1 MYISLKWVQELIG
14 LQNLTLIDLVNR
26 LTLAGFEIESID
38 KKKYFKSN
46 DLILDISFTANRAD
60 VSNIRGLITEITAL
74 FNSNLFLQTPT
85 NIKPLILLNSYK
97 KTLNSTQRFYSQSI
111 NYRSLLKS
119 RNFEYFKHYKIL
131 GWEYSLWERYLQK
144 KSFSKVIKNLTSEN
158 LLYSDDCVTLFN
170 MESQK
175 LRIKESPYWIKKRLL
190 LMGFK
195 PVNNVID
202 TINYLLVETGQVFFA
217 YDLEA
222 LQQLAETS
230 EINFVPNYATEKSL
244 FPIEESKIIEL
255 TKDVLVL
262 NINNKIIS
270 IAGLIQNYHTLV
282 NTDTSYVILQ
292 YGLYDSKKI
301 KKSSKILGLRTD
313 YSIKLEKQT
322 DLNLMEQAHLRLMH
336 IFWTQ
341 NIKFEPMG
349 ANKNLFFSLKNN
361 SSLLSRYVEQSEKK
375 IRIVYENLKRLTG
388 PFNTTTEL
396 SNFQIITNLKLL
408 NFKVRFETGQNCY
421 LFIPLT
427 RRLDIER
434 EVDVIEEV
442 VRTIGFN
449 KFEPLNLSNHEVG
462 SLTKIEKLK
471 RQLRNYFINL
481 GFNESIHS
489 ILMKKT
495 SEDEIRLKNPLFN
508 ESSALRLS
516 LLDGLIEKIQ
526 FNQKNIGESF
536 ETFELGR
543 VYKHLVDGDKK
554 EVEVISGVFGGKN
567 FRSNWGSE
575 NSTINWFEAKGLL
588 EIFLEKLNI
597 PVSIYWNPANNYGT
611 KFHPNLTTELFTGGQ
626 KLGVFGQIHPTLAL
640 KNNISRKVYLFEMDI
655 EVLNHFSQSKT
666 LINYL
671 PYSSYPI
678 SNVDLSFI
686 VKKSIFFQEIEQ
698 IISTFGQPL
707 LKSVSLFDYYSKEPI
722 KKGYCS
728 LSFKLQFQSK
738 IRTLS
743 SDEVAEL
750 INPIVFY
757 LEKHYDIKFQE

>member
-60 VSNIRGLITEITAL
+60 VSNMRGLITEILAL
-74 FNSNLFLQTPT
+74 FNSNLFLQIPT

-97 KTLNSTQRFYSQSI
+97 KTLNSTQGFYSNSI

-119 RNFEYFKHYKIL
+119 RNFECFKHYKIL
-131 GWEYSLWERYLQK
+131 RWEYFLWEHYLQK

-158 LLYSDDCVTLFN
+158 LLHSDNCVTLFN
-170 MESQK
+170 MKSQK

-202 TINYLLVETGQVFFA
+202 TINYLLLETGQVFFA
-217 YDLEA
+217 YDLET
-222 LQQLAETS
+222 LQHLTGTS
-230 EINFVPNYATEKSL
+230 EIVFVPNYAKEKSL
-244 FPIEESKIIEL
+244 FPIEESKTIEL
-255 TKDVLVL
+255 TNNVLVL
-262 NINNKIIS
+262 TINNKMIS
-270 IAGLIQNYHTLV
+270 IVGLIQNYLTLI
-282 NTDTSYVILQ
+282 NRDTSYVILQ

-322 DLNLMEQAHLRLMH
+322 DLNLIEQAHLRLMH

-341 NIKFEPMG
+341 NIKFETMSN
-349 ANKNLFFSLKNN
+349 NKNIFFNFKNN

-375 IRIVYENLKRLTG
+375 IRIVYENIKRLTG
-388 PFNTTTEL
+388 PYNTNTEL

-408 NFKVRFETGQNCY
+408 NFKVRFETGRNCY

-427 RRLDIER
+427 RRIDIER

-449 KFEPLNLSNHEVG
+449 KFEPLKLRNQKIG

-489 ILMKKT
+489 IMMKKN
-495 SEDEIRLKNPLFN
+495 SENEIRLKNPLFN

-526 FNQKNIGESF
+526 FNQKNIGKSF
-536 ETFELGR
+536 EAFEFGR
-543 VYKHLVDGDKK
+543 VYKHLGDGDKK

-588 EIFLEKLNI
+588 ENFLEKLNI
-597 PVSIYWNPANNYGT
+597 PVSIYWNPAKNYGT
-611 KFHPNLTTELFTGGQ
+611 KFHPNLTTELFIGNQ
-626 KLGVFGQIHPTLAL
+626 KLGVFGQINPTLAL
-640 KNNISRKVYLFEMDI
+640 KNNISRKIYLFEMDI
-655 EVLNHFSQSKT
+655 EVLNRFSQYKT

-686 VKKSIFFQEIEQ
+686 VKKSLFSQEIEK

-743 SDEVAEL
+743 SDEVAEI
-750 INPIVFY
+750 INPIICY

>member
-38 KKKYFKSN
+38 KKKSFKSN

-60 VSNIRGLITEITAL
+60 VSNMRGLITEIIAL
-74 FNSNLFLQTPT
+74 FNSNLFLQTPS

-97 KTLNSTQRFYSQSI
+97 KTLTSIQGFYSQSI
-111 NYRSLLKS
+111 NYRSLFKS
-119 RNFEYFKHYKIL
+119 RDYESFKDYRIL
-131 GWEYSLWERYLQK
+131 RWEYSLWERYLQK

-158 LLYSDDCVTLFN
+158 LSHPDDCVTLFN
-170 MESQK
+170 MKSQK
-175 LRIKESPYWIKKRLL
+175 LKIKESPYWIKKRLL

-195 PVNNVID
+195 PVNSVID
-202 TINYLLVETGQVFFA
+202 TINYLLLETGQVFFA
-217 YDLEA
+217 YDLET
-222 LQQLAETS
+222 LQDLTGTS
-230 EINFVPNYATEKSL
+230 EIVFVPSYAREKSL
-244 FPIEESKIIEL
+244 FPIEESKTIEL
-255 TKDVLVL
+255 TRNVLVL

-270 IAGLIQNYHTLV
+270 IAGLTQNYHTLV

-322 DLNLMEQAHLRLMH
+322 DLNLLEQAHLRLMH

-341 NIKFEPMG
+341 NIKFDNVVT
-349 ANKNLFFSLKNN
+349 NKNIFFNLKND

-375 IRIVYENLKRLTG
+375 IKIVYKNLKRLTG
-388 PFNTTTEL
+388 PSNTDTKL

-449 KFEPLNLSNHEVG
+449 KFEPLNLRNHQIG
-462 SLTKIEKLK
+462 YLTKIEKLK
-471 RQLRNYFINL
+471 RRLRSYFINL

-489 ILMKKT
+489 ILMKKN

-543 VYKHLVDGDKK
+543 VYKILVDGDKK

-567 FRSNWGSE
+567 FRSNWGGE

-588 EIFLEKLNI
+588 ENLIKKLNI
-597 PVSIYWNPANNYGT
+597 PVPIYWGPANNCSV
-611 KFHPNLTTELFTGGQ
+611 KFHPNLTTDLFIGNQ

-640 KNNISRKVYLFEMDI
+640 KNNISRKIYLFEIDM
-655 EVLNHFSQSKT
+655 EVLNCFSQSKT

-671 PYSSYPI
+671 PYSLYPI
-678 SNVDLSFI
+678 SNIDLSFI
-686 VKKSIFFQEIEQ
+686 VKKSIFSQEIKQ

-738 IRTLS
+738 NRTLS
-743 SDEVAEL
+743 SDEVAEI
-750 INPIVFY
+750 INPIIFY

>member
-38 KKKYFKSN
+38 KKKCFKSN

-60 VSNIRGLITEITAL
+60 VSNIRGLITEIIAL

-97 KTLNSTQRFYSQSI
+97 KALNSTQGFYSQSI
-111 NYRSLLKS
+111 NYRSLLKN
-119 RNFEYFKHYKIL
+119 RNFECFKQYKTL

-158 LLYSDDCVTLFN
+158 LLHSDEGVTLFN
-170 MESQK
+170 MKSQK
-175 LRIKESPYWIKKRLL
+175 LKIKESPYWIKKRLL

-195 PVNNVID
+195 PVNNIID
-202 TINYLLVETGQVFFA
+202 TINYLLLETGQVFFA

-222 LQQLAETS
+222 LQGLTGTS
-230 EINFVPNYATEKSL
+230 EMVFVPNYAREKSL
-244 FPIEESKIIEL
+244 FPLEESKTIEL
-255 TKDVLVL
+255 TNNILVL

-270 IAGLIQNYHTLV
+270 IAGLIQNYYTLV

-322 DLNLMEQAHLRLMH
+322 DLNLLEQAHLRLMH

-341 NIKFEPMG
+341 NIKFEHTIN
-349 ANKNLFFSLKNN
+349 NKNIFFSLKNN
-361 SSLLSRYVEQSEKK
+361 SSLLSKYVEQSEKK
-375 IRIVYENLKRLTG
+375 IKIVYENLKRLTG
-388 PFNTTTEL
+388 PSNINNEL
-396 SNFQIITNLKLL
+396 SNFEIITNLKLL
-408 NFKVRFETGQNCY
+408 NFKVRFETDQNCY

-449 KFEPLNLSNHEVG
+449 KFQPLNLRNHQIG
-462 SLTKIEKLK
+462 YLTKIEKLK

-489 ILMKKT
+489 VLIKKN
-495 SEDEIRLKNPLFN
+495 SGDEIRLKNPLFN
-508 ESSALRLS
+508 ESSALRVS
-516 LLDGLIEKIQ
+516 LLEGLIEKIQ

-543 VYKHLVDGDKK
+543 IYKLLVDGNKK

-567 FRSNWGSE
+567 FRSNWDNE

-588 EIFLEKLNI
+588 ENLLEKLNI
-597 PVSIYWNPANNYGT
+597 PVSIYWNPANNYAT
-611 KFHPNLTTELFTGGQ
+611 KFHPNLTTELFIGNQ
-626 KLGVFGQIHPTLAL
+626 KLGVFGQIHPTVAL
-640 KNNISRKVYLFEMDI
+640 ENNISRKIYLFEIDM
-655 EVLNHFSQSKT
+655 EVLNRFSQSKT

-686 VKKSIFFQEIEQ
+686 VKKSIFSQEIEQ

-707 LKSVSLFDYYSKEPI
+707 LKSVNLFDYYSKEPI

-738 IRTLS
+738 NRTLS
-743 SDEVAEL
+743 SDEVAEI
-750 INPIVFY
+750 INPIIFY

>member
-26 LTLAGFEIESID
+26 LTLAGFEIESIN
-38 KKKYFKSN
+38 KKKYFKSK

-60 VSNIRGLITEITAL
+60 VSNMRGLITEIIAL
-74 FNSNLFLQTPT
+74 FNSNLFLQTPA

-97 KTLNSTQRFYSQSI
+97 KTLNSIEGFHSQSI
-111 NYRSLLKS
+111 NYKALLKS
-119 RNFEYFKHYKIL
+119 KNFGSFKYYRIL
-131 GWEYSLWERYLQK
+131 SWKYSLWERYLQK
-144 KSFSKVIKNLTSEN
+144 KSFSHVIKNLTREN
-158 LLYSDDCVTLFN
+158 LLHSSDCVTLFN
-170 MESQK
+170 IKSQK

-195 PVNNVID
+195 SVNNVID
-202 TINYLLVETGQVFFA
+202 TINYLLFETGQVFFA
-217 YDLEA
+217 YDLET
-222 LQQLAETS
+222 LQDLTETS
-230 EINFVPNYATEKSL
+230 EIVFVPNYAKEKSL
-244 FPIEESKIIEL
+244 FPIEESKTIQL
-255 TKDVLVL
+255 TNNVLVL
-262 NINNKIIS
+262 NINNKMVS

-282 NTDTSYVILQ
+282 NTDTSYIIIQ
-292 YGLYDSKKI
+292 YGLYESKKI

-322 DLNLMEQAHLRLMH
+322 DLNLIEQAHLRLMH
-336 IFWTQ
+336 LFWTQ
-341 NIKFEPMG
+341 DIKFEQ
-349 ANKNLFFSLKNN
+349 ASINKNLFFSLKNN
-361 SSLLSRYVEQSEKK
+361 SSLLSKYIKQSEKK
-375 IRIVYENLKRLTG
+375 IKIVYENLKRLTG
-388 PFNTTTEL
+388 PSNTNIEL
-396 SNFQIITNLKLL
+396 SNSQIITNLKLL
-408 NFKVRFETGQNCY
+408 NFKVRFETGENCY

-449 KFEPLNLSNHEVG
+449 KFEPLTLRNDQIG
-462 SLTKIEKLK
+462 YLTKIEKLK
-471 RQLRNYFINL
+471 RRLRNYFINL

-489 ILMKKT
+489 ILMKKN

-543 VYKHLVDGDKK
+543 VYKLLIGGDKK

-588 EIFLEKLNI
+588 ENLFEKLNI
-597 PVSIYWNPANNYGT
+597 PVSIYWNPATNYTT
-611 KFHPNLTTELFTGGQ
+611 KFHPNLTTELFIGNQ
-626 KLGVFGQIHPTLAL
+626 KLGIFGQIHPTLAL
-640 KNNISRKVYLFEMDI
+640 ENNINRKIYLFEMDI
-655 EVLNHFSQSKT
+655 EILNRFSQSKT

-686 VKKSIFFQEIEQ
+686 VKKSIFSEEIKQ
-698 IISTFGQPL
+698 IIFKFGQPL
-707 LKSVSLFDYYSKEPI
+707 LKYVSLFDYYSNEPI

-738 IRTLS
+738 NRTLS
-743 SDEVAEL
+743 SDEVEEL
-750 INPIVFY
+750 INPIIFY

>member
-38 KKKYFKSN
+38 KKKNFKSN

-60 VSNIRGLITEITAL
+60 VANMRGLITEIIAL

-97 KTLNSTQRFYSQSI
+97 KTLNSTQGFYNKSI
-111 NYRSLLKS
+111 NYRSLLKD
-119 RNFEYFKHYKIL
+119 RNFECFKHYKVL
-131 GWEYSLWERYLQK
+131 KWEYSLWERYLQK

-158 LLYSDDCVTLFN
+158 LLHSTDGITLFN

-175 LRIKESPYWIKKRLL
+175 LTIKESPYWIKKRLL

-195 PVNNVID
+195 PVNNIID
-202 TINYLLVETGQVFFA
+202 TINYLLLETGQVFFA
-217 YDLEA
+217 YDLEI
-222 LQQLAETS
+222 LQQLTETS
-230 EINFVPNYATEKSL
+230 EIVFVPSYAPEKSV
-244 FPIEESKIIEL
+244 FPIEESKTIEL

-282 NTDTSYVILQ
+282 NTETSYVIIQ
-292 YGLYDSKKI
+292 YGLYDSKKV
-301 KKSSKILGLRTD
+301 KKSSKILGLRTN

-322 DLNLMEQAHLRLMH
+322 DLNLFEQAHLRLMH

-341 NIKFEPMG
+341 NIKFEDMRT
-349 ANKNLFFSLKNN
+349 NKNLFLTLKDN
-361 SSLLSRYVEQSEKK
+361 SSLLFRYVEQSQKK
-375 IRIVYENLKRLTG
+375 IRIVYKNLTRLTG
-388 PFNTTTEL
+388 PSNINNEL

-449 KFEPLNLSNHEVG
+449 KFEPLNLRNNQIG

-489 ILMKKT
+489 ILIKKN
-495 SEDEIRLKNPLFN
+495 SEEEIRLKNPLFN
-508 ESSALRLS
+508 ESSALRLT

-526 FNQKNIGESF
+526 FNQKNTGKSF

-543 VYKHLVDGDKK
+543 VYKHLIDGDKK

-575 NSTINWFEAKGLL
+575 NSTINWFEAKGLI
-588 EIFLEKLNI
+588 ENFLKKLNI
-597 PVSIYWNPANNYGT
+597 PVSIYWNPVKNYAT
-611 KFHPNLTTELFTGGQ
+611 KFHPNLTTELFIGNQ
-626 KLGVFGQIHPTLAL
+626 KLGIFAQIHPTLAL
-640 KNNISRKVYLFEMDI
+640 KNNISRKIYLFEIDI
-655 EVLNHFSQSKT
+655 EVLNRFSQSKT

-678 SNVDLSFI
+678 SNIDLSFI
-686 VKKSIFFQEIEQ
+686 VKKSIFSKEIEQ

-707 LKSVSLFDYYSKEPI
+707 LKSVSLFDYYSKAPI

-743 SDEVAEL
+743 SEEVAEL
-750 INPIVFY
+750 INPMIFY
-757 LEKHYDIKFQE
+757 LEKHYDIKLQE